1 MTTELEFLAQV
12 PIFSRL
18 SPQELQRVLD
28 HAERQEYQAGE
39 EIIREGETDA
49 RLFVILEGA
58 VDVIKDRGTP
68 NEKTFATIGIRDYF
82 GEMALIDNLAR
93 SATVVARKATSVL
106 CIDQKGLYEAIEKN
120 PSIAM
125 ELLKMFSQRVRA
137 LEKCIVRNLGG
148 LLPICMNCKSIRDQG
163 GNWVKLEDYI
173 SDHTEADFTHGIC
186 PECHRRLYPHHFA
199 KKET

>member
-28 HAERQEYQAGE
+28 HSEKQAYQAGE

-68 NEKTFATIGIRDYF
+68 NEKTFATLGIREYF
-82 GEMALIDNLAR
+82 GEMALIDKQAR

-137 LEKCIVRNLGG
+137 LEKCLVRNLGG

>member
-1 MTTELEFLAQV
+1 MTTQLEFLAQV

-28 HAERQEYQAGE
+28 YSEKQAYQAGE

-82 GEMALIDNLAR
+82 G
-93 SATVVARKATSVL
+93 
-106 CIDQKGLYEAIEKN
+106 
-120 PSIAM
+120 
-125 ELLKMFSQRVRA
+125 
-137 LEKCIVRNLGG
+137 
-148 LLPICMNCKSIRDQG
+148 
-163 GNWVKLEDYI
+163 
-173 SDHTEADFTHGIC
+173 
-186 PECHRRLYPHHFA
+186 
-199 KKET
+199 